1 MSEKVLRN
9 VGIIGTGSYAPEKV
23 LTNKDLEKMMDTSDE
38 WITSRTGIKE
48 RRIARE
54 DEATSDISYEAAK
67 IALEDAGIKPE
78 ELDLI
83 IVSSVTPDM
92 AFPAT
97 ACLVQDRLGAKKAG
111 AFDLE
116 AGCSGFVYALSVGW
130 QFVATGVYDKVLV
143 IGAEVLSKIVNWEDR
158 NTAVLF
164 GDGAGAAVLAPV
176 DEPGILSCELGSRGD
191 GGELLKMEA
200 GGSRLP
206 ASIETVK
213 EKKHTIYMAGNEV
226 YKFAV
231 RIMGEASLRVIEKA
245 GLKKEDVDFLIPHQ
259 ANIRIIDSARKRLGL
274 PEDRVY
280 VNLDKYGNTSS
291 ASVAIALDE
300 AVRKGKIKKGD
311 NLVLV
316 AFGAGLTWAA
326 VALRWVK
333 E

>member
-1 MSEKVLRN
+1 MSEKIVRN
-9 VGIIGTGSYAPEKV
+9 VGIIGTGSYVPEKI
-23 LTNKDLEKMMDTSDE
+23 LTNKDLENMMDTSDE
-38 WITSRTGIKE
+38 WITTRTGIKE

-54 DEATSDISYEAAK
+54 DESTSDMSYEAALK
-67 IALEDAGIKPE
+67 ALEDAGVKPE

-83 IVSSVTPDM
+83 IVASVTPDM

-97 ACLVQDRLGAKKAG
+97 ACLIQDRLGAKKAG

-116 AGCSGFVYALSVGW
+116 AGCSGFVYGLSVGW
-130 QFVATGVYDKVLV
+130 QFVATGLYDKVLV
-143 IGAEVLSKIVNWEDR
+143 VGAETLSRIINWDDR

-200 GGSRLP
+200 GGSRTP
-206 ASIETVK
+206 ASLDTVK
-213 EKKHTIYMAGNEV
+213 QKKHSIYMAGNEV

-231 RIMGEASLRVIEKA
+231 RIMGEASLKVIEKA
-245 GLKKEDVDFLIPHQ
+245 GLSKEDIDYFIPHQ

-274 PEDRVY
+274 PKEKVF

-300 AVRKGKIKKGD
+300 AVKENKISKGD
-311 NLVLV
+311 NIVLV
-316 AFGAGLTWAA
+316 SFGAGLTWAA
-326 VALRWVK
+326 IALRWIK

>member
-1 MSEKVLRN
+1 MSEKIVRN
-9 VGIIGTGSYAPEKV
+9 VGIIGTGSYVPEKI
-23 LTNKDLEKMMDTSDE
+23 LTNKDLENMMDTSDE
-38 WITSRTGIKE
+38 WITTRTGIKE

-54 DEATSDISYEAAK
+54 DESTSDMSYEAALK
-67 IALEDAGIKPE
+67 ALEDAGVKPE

-83 IVSSVTPDM
+83 IVASVTPDM

-97 ACLVQDRLGAKKAG
+97 ACLIQDRLGAKKAG

-116 AGCSGFVYALSVGW
+116 AGCSGFVYGLSVGW
-130 QFVATGVYDKVLV
+130 QFVATGLYDKVLV
-143 IGAEVLSKIVNWEDR
+143 VGAETLSRIINWDDR

-200 GGSRLP
+200 GGSRTP
-206 ASIETVK
+206 ASLDTVK
-213 EKKHTIYMAGNEV
+213 QKKHSIYMAGNEV

-245 GLKKEDVDFLIPHQ
+245 GLSKEDIDYFIPHQ

-274 PEDRVY
+274 PKEKVF

-300 AVRKGKIKKGD
+300 AVKENKISKGD
-311 NLVLV
+311 NIVLV
-316 AFGAGLTWAA
+316 SFGAGLTWAA
-326 VALRWVK
+326 MALRWIK

>member
-1 MSEKVLRN
+1 MSEKIVRN
-9 VGIIGTGSYAPEKV
+9 VGIIGTGSYVPEKI
-23 LTNKDLEKMMDTSDE
+23 LTNKDLENMMDTSDE
-38 WITSRTGIKE
+38 WITTRTGIKE

-54 DEATSDISYEAAK
+54 DESTSDMSYEAALK
-67 IALEDAGIKPE
+67 ALEDAGVKPE

-83 IVSSVTPDM
+83 IVASVTPDM

-97 ACLVQDRLGAKKAG
+97 ACLIQDRLGAKKAG

-116 AGCSGFVYALSVGW
+116 AGCSGFVYGLSVGW
-130 QFVATGVYDKVLV
+130 QFVATGLYDKVLV
-143 IGAEVLSKIVNWEDR
+143 VGAETLSRIINWDDR

-200 GGSRLP
+200 GGSRTP
-206 ASIETVK
+206 ASLDTVRQ
-213 EKKHTIYMAGNEV
+213 KKHSIYMAGNEV

-245 GLKKEDVDFLIPHQ
+245 GLSKEDIDYFIPHQ

-274 PEDRVY
+274 PKEKVF

-300 AVRKGKIKKGD
+300 AVKENKISKGD
-311 NLVLV
+311 NIVLV
-316 AFGAGLTWAA
+316 SFGAGLTWAA
-326 VALRWVK
+326 IALRWIK

>member
-1 MSEKVLRN
+1 MSRVLRN
-9 VGIIGTGSYAPEKV
+9 VGIIGTGSYVPQKV

-38 WITSRTGIKE
+38 WITTRTGIKE
-48 RRIARE
+48 RRVARE
-54 DEATSDISYEAAK
+54 DETTSDMSYEAALK
-67 IALEDAGIKPE
+67 ALEDAKVTPE

-83 IVSSVTPDM
+83 IVATVTPDM

-97 ACLVQDRLGAKKAG
+97 ACLIQNKLGAKKAG

-130 QFVATGVYDKVLV
+130 QFIATGVYDKILV
-143 IGAEVLSKIVNWEDR
+143 VGAETLSRIINWDDR

-176 DEPGILSCELGSRGD
+176 DEPGILSCDLGSRGE

-206 ASIETVK
+206 ASQKTVE
-213 EKKHTIYMAGNEV
+213 EKRHSIYMAGNEV

-245 GLKKEDVDFLIPHQ
+245 GLKKEDIDYLIPHQ

-274 PEDRVY
+274 PEDKVF
-280 VNLDKYGNTSS
+280 VNLHKYGNTSS

-300 AVRKGKIKKGD
+300 AVREGKISKGD
-311 NLVLV
+311 NVVLV

-326 VALRWVK
+326 MALRWIK

>member
-1 MSEKVLRN
+1 MSEKAIRN
-9 VGIIGTGSYAPEKV
+9 VGIIGTGSYVPEKV
-23 LTNKDLEKMMDTSDE
+23 LTNKDLEGMMDTSDE
-38 WITSRTGIKE
+38 WITTRTGIKE

-54 DEATSDISYEAAK
+54 DEATSDMSYEAALM
-67 IALEDAGIKPE
+67 ALEDAGVKPE

-83 IVSSVTPDM
+83 IVASVTPDM

-97 ACLVQDRLGAKKAG
+97 ACLIQDRLGAKKAG

-116 AGCSGFVYALSVGW
+116 AGCSGFVYGLSVGW
-130 QFVATGVYDKVLV
+130 QFVATGLYDKVLV
-143 IGAEVLSKIVNWEDR
+143 VGAETLSRIINWDDR

-164 GDGAGAAVLAPV
+164 GDGAGAAVLAPI

-200 GGSRLP
+200 GGSRNP
-206 ASIETVK
+206 ASLDTVK
-213 EKKHTIYMAGNEV
+213 QKKHSIYMAGNEV

-245 GLKKEDVDFLIPHQ
+245 GLGKEDIDYFIPHQ

-274 PEDRVY
+274 PKEKVF

-300 AVRKGKIKKGD
+300 AVKENKISKGD
-311 NLVLV
+311 NIVLV
-316 AFGAGLTWAA
+316 SFGAGLTWAA
-326 VALRWVK
+326 MALRWIK
-333 E
+333 G

>member
-1 MSEKVLRN
+1 MSKKILRN
-9 VGIIGTGSYAPEKV
+9 VGIIGTGSYAPEKI
-23 LTNKDLEKMMDTSDE
+23 LTNKDLEKIMDTSDE

-67 IALEDAGIKPE
+67 IALEDAKVKPE

-97 ACLVQDRLGAKKAG
+97 ACLVQDRLKAKKAG

-206 ASIETVK
+206 ASIDTVK

-300 AVRKGKIKKGD
+300 AAKNGKIKKGD

>member
-1 MSEKVLRN
+1 MSRVLRN
-9 VGIIGTGSYAPEKV
+9 VGIIGTGSYVPQKV

-38 WITSRTGIKE
+38 WITTRTGIKE
-48 RRIARE
+48 RRVARE
-54 DEATSDISYEAAK
+54 DEATSDMSYEAALK
-67 IALEDAGIKPE
+67 ALEDAKVTPE

-83 IVSSVTPDM
+83 ILATVTPDM

-97 ACLVQDRLGAKKAG
+97 ACLIQNKLGAKKAG

-130 QFVATGVYDKVLV
+130 QFIATGVYDKILV
-143 IGAEVLSKIVNWEDR
+143 VGAETLSRIINWDDR

-176 DEPGILSCELGSRGD
+176 DEPGILSCDLGSRGE

-206 ASIETVK
+206 ASQKTVE
-213 EKKHTIYMAGNEV
+213 EKRHSIYMAGNEV

-245 GLKKEDVDFLIPHQ
+245 GLKKEDIDYLIPHQ

-274 PEDRVY
+274 PEDKVF
-280 VNLDKYGNTSS
+280 VNLHKYGNTSS

-300 AVRKGKIKKGD
+300 AVREGKISKGD
-311 NLVLV
+311 NVVLV

-326 VALRWVK
+326 MALRWIK

>member
-1 MSEKVLRN
+1 MSSKTLRN
-9 VGIIGTGSYAPEKV
+9 VGIVGTGSYVPEKV
-23 LTNKDLEKMMDTSDE
+23 VTNKDLEKVMDTSDE
-38 WITSRTGIKE
+38 WITTRTGIKE
-48 RRIARE
+48 RRIVKE
-54 DEATSDISYEAAK
+54 NEITSDMSYKAALR
-67 IALEDAGIKPE
+67 ALEDAHVEPE
-78 ELDLI
+78 DLDLI
-83 IVSSVTPDM
+83 IVASVTPDM

-97 ACLVQDRLGAKKAG
+97 ACIVQHRLGAKKAG

-130 QFVATGVYDKVLV
+130 QFVATGLYDKVLV
-143 IGAEVLSKIVNWEDR
+143 IGAETLSKIVNWDDR

-164 GDGAGAAVLAPV
+164 GDGAGAAVLSPV
-176 DEPGILSCELGSRGD
+176 DEPGILSCELGSRGE

-206 ASIETVK
+206 ASLDTVK

-245 GLKKEDVDFLIPHQ
+245 GLKKEDVDYLIPHQ

-274 PEDRVY
+274 SEDKVF
-280 VNLDKYGNTSS
+280 VNLHKYGNTSS

-300 AVRKGKIKKGD
+300 AVKEGKISKGS
-311 NLVLV
+311 NVVLV

-326 VALRWVK
+326 MALRWVK

>member
-1 MSEKVLRN
+1 MSRVLRN
-9 VGIIGTGSYAPEKV
+9 VGIIGTGSYVPQKV

-38 WITSRTGIKE
+38 WITTRTGIKE
-48 RRIARE
+48 RRVARE
-54 DEATSDISYEAAK
+54 DEATSDMSYEAALK
-67 IALEDAGIKPE
+67 ALEDAKVTPE

-83 IVSSVTPDM
+83 IVATVTPDM

-97 ACLVQDRLGAKKAG
+97 ACLIQNKLGAKKAG

-130 QFVATGVYDKVLV
+130 QFIATGVYDKILV
-143 IGAEVLSKIVNWEDR
+143 VGAETLSRIINWDDR

-176 DEPGILSCELGSRGD
+176 DEPGILSCDLGSRGE

-206 ASIETVK
+206 ASQKTVE
-213 EKKHTIYMAGNEV
+213 EKRHSIYMAGNEV

-245 GLKKEDVDFLIPHQ
+245 GLKKEDIDYLIPHQ

-274 PEDRVY
+274 PEDKVF
-280 VNLDKYGNTSS
+280 VNLHKYGNTSS

-300 AVRKGKIKKGD
+300 AVREGKISKGD
-311 NLVLV
+311 NVVLV

-326 VALRWVK
+326 MALRWIK